1 MPKPSFPDE
10 IEFRGLNMPIR
21 TESSVR
27 NLAVEGVIPA
37 DIRGAFFRSVPDPA
51 HPPMNA
57 GHTLLSADGMVAK
70 FLFTEGPDGTTAVDH
85 DLRYVHTARYVAEQ
99 KARRSLFGRYR
110 NPFTDDP
117 AAAGVDRT
125 VANTTPVFHGG
136 YLLATKEDGRPYR
149 MNPHTLETYG
159 SWDYAGKLKS
169 ETMTA
174 HVRVDP
180 VTGEMFSFGYE
191 ATGLCSKTM
200 SYFIVDKDGQ
210 LQSEQFFDAPYCG
223 MVHDMGL
230 TERHVVFP
238 VFPTTADLG
247 RLKAGGPHWVHE
259 QNTPCWVGIMP
270 RYGKVEAMRWF
281 PGPPGSSAY
290 HLMNCFDEGDMVH
303 MDFCW
308 SDTNG
313 FPFIREDS
321 GIHKSMQDIQGG
333 LLRWSFNLAD
343 PAPNLA
349 VRGLGPPGDLPRIAD
364 ADHGRPYS
372 RGWYITVDPQAG
384 PPIPAGPVNAAC
396 NLLLRVEPHT
406 GRIDALPLGA
416 GWAFNE
422 PQHVPAKDPA
432 HGGWLLTVVD
442 QQVGEDD
449 FKHALWVLEADAIGK
464 GPIAKVALP
473 FRLRQQVHG
482 WWVPQAALDAAK

>member
-1 MPKPSFPDE
+1 
-10 IEFRGLNMPIR
+10 
-21 TESSVR
+21 
-27 NLAVEGVIPA
+27 
-37 DIRGAFFRSVPDPA
+37 
-51 HPPMNA
+51 
-57 GHTLLSADGMVAK
+57 
-70 FLFTEGPDGTTAVDH
+70 
-85 DLRYVHTARYVAEQ
+85 
-99 KARRSLFGRYR
+99 
-110 NPFTDDP
+110 
-117 AAAGVDRT
+117 VDRT

-191 ATGLCSKTM
+191 ATGLGSKTM

-238 VFPTTADLG
+238 VFPTTADID

-290 HLMNCFDEGDMVH
+290 HLMNCFDEGDTVH

-321 GIHKSMQDIQGG
+321 GIHKSMQEIQGG

-364 ADHGRPYS
+364 ADHGRPYT

-432 HGGWLLTVVD
+432 HGRCHRQGPHCQGGAAVPLATASAWLVGATSGTRRRKVSGQKRRGSAWPQRWVA
-442 QQVGEDD
+442 QVRSSS
-449 FKHALWVLEADAIGK
+449 
-464 GPIAKVALP
+464 PMTRP
-473 FRLRQQVHG
+473 S
-482 WWVPQAALDAAK
+482 AAARFASRRSRSMWARPSGTGSTGSAATLAS

>member
-1 MPKPSFPDE
+1 MSKPSFPDE
-10 IEFRGLNMPIR
+10 IEFRGLNTPIR

-51 HPPMNA
+51 HPPMTA

-85 DLRYVHTARYVAEQ
+85 DLRYVQTARYQAEQ

-149 MNPHTLETYG
+149 VNPHTLETYG

-238 VFPTTADLG
+238 VFPTTADLD

-270 RYGKVEAMRWF
+270 RYGKVEEMRWF
-281 PGPPGSSAY
+281 TWISAGRTRTVSRSSVKTAAFTSRCRKFRAAY
-290 HLMNCFDEGDMVH
+290 YAGA
-303 MDFCW
+303 
-308 SDTNG
+308 ST
-313 FPFIREDS
+313 
-321 GIHKSMQDIQGG
+321 
-333 LLRWSFNLAD
+333 
-343 PAPNLA
+343 
-349 VRGLGPPGDLPRIAD
+349 LPTR
-364 ADHGRPYS
+364 HPTS
-372 RGWYITVDPQAG
+372 L
-384 PPIPAGPVNAAC
+384 C
-396 NLLLRVEPHT
+396 
-406 GRIDALPLGA
+406 
-416 GWAFNE
+416 
-422 PQHVPAKDPA
+422 
-432 HGGWLLTVVD
+432 
-442 QQVGEDD
+442 
-449 FKHALWVLEADAIGK
+449 
-464 GPIAKVALP
+464 VALGLRATCRVSPMPTMAVLTPVAGTSPWTRRPARP
-473 FRLRQQVHG
+473 FR
-482 WWVPQAALDAAK
+482 PAL